1 MCYEVMG
8 KKPILSGKG
17 GAPPLSEGSLAWKM
31 VLTEPLALI
40 ILNLNT
46 CGVTWV
52 RLQ

>member
-1 MCYEVMG
+1 MCFGVMG

-40 ILNLNT
+40 IMWGYLGET
-46 CGVTWV
+46 TVACRT
-52 RLQ
+52 